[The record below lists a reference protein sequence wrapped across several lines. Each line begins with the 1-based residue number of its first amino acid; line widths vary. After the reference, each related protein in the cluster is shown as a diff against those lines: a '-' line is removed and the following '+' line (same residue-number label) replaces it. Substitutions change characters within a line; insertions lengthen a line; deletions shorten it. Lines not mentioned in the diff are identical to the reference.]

1 MNNNQE
7 EQKLFEWLL
16 MNYLC
21 WKCKCLSDDRYEK
34 LSEIDYLLPIK
45 KKNLNWRQHV
55 AKEIGVP
62 KSDWLKQNMSIKDVF
77 SFVAECYPHN
87 LEEITDMIKDGLRNK

>member
-1 MNNNQE
+1 MDNNQE

-21 WKCKCLSDDRYEK
+21 WKCKCLSDERYES
-34 LSEIDYLLPIK
+34 LSEIDH
-45 KKNLNWRQHV
+45 WRQHV
-55 AKEIGVP
+55 GKEMRLP

-87 LEEITDMIKDGLRNK
+87 LKQITDMLKDGLRNK

>member
-1 MNNNQE
+1 MDNEN
-7 EQKLFEWLL
+7 KLFEWLL

-21 WKCKCLSDDRYEK
+21 WKCKCLSDERYES
-34 LSEIDYLLPIK
+34 LSEIDD
-45 KKNLNWRQHV
+45 WRQHV
-55 AKEIGVP
+55 AKEMRLP

-87 LEEITDMIKDGLRNK
+87 LEQITDMLKHGLRNK